1 MVSFRRM
8 ALLLALCALAF
19 PGFDRVARAQNA
31 QDESSSSSTQAGQQ
45 TGQESGQTRPKTVT
59 ESNGVLTVQAR
70 IRQRREQRRA
80 QEIHDT
86 YAHRWEAYLGTGM
99 LRFIPGPNVQRAS
112 MYSWDVALTRYWNE
126 KLGLTVDGRGYY
138 GTAYVGL
145 NPYGVTRPAVS
156 DYGVLAGPTYRFI
169 LHPKYSISG
178 RAMAGWALGNFA
190 SDTNGFGGPL
200 LGLYPDGSTYALSGS
215 VIGDANITPKM
226 SLRLAADYYGT
237 GFGSTMQ
244 NSFGYHFGLVYRFGK
259 F

>member
-1 MVSFRRM
+1 M

-19 PGFDRVARAQNA
+19 PGFERVARAQNA
-31 QDESSSSSTQAGQQ
+31 QDASSSSSSQAGQQ
-45 TGQESGQTRPKTVT
+45 AGQESGQTRPKTVT

-99 LRFIPGPNVQRAS
+99 LRFIPGPDKQRAS

-145 NPYGVTRPAVS
+145 NSYGLTRPAVS

-169 LHPKYSISG
+169 MHPKYSISG

-215 VIGDANITPKM
+215 LIGDANITPTM
-226 SLRLAADYYGT
+226 SLRLAGDYYGT
-237 GFGSTMQ
+237 GFGSSMQ